1 MRDEEGNPN
10 PTAWSLDG
18 RSFHFECPMSQAA
31 AVGSM
36 VMVSTGEVDYIGQ
49 VGESE
54 ESPSRAGGGR
64 RIVLGGGTL
73 LGKVHDGG
81 VTALSR
87 RESFERATIGAL
99 PDSVVEALTSP
110 PADGA
115 AALDLGLLHDPDDA
129 RAQLI
134 AAGFNRHTFLCGQ
147 SGSGKT
153 YTLGLVLEQ
162 LLLETTLRIVVLDPN
177 SDYVGL
183 DRLQADMGHRVP
195 GPVHVFRQQGEHRLQ
210 IRFGRLP
217 ARQMAMVLG
226 LDPLREMEEYDELR
240 KLTADLGT
248 TEYSLLDIRR
258 SFERERAEQSKARRR
273 LLLRIDNLGIADW
286 SIWAEAGEAPLL
298 DQLGS
303 SWRAA
308 ILDLGQLDS
317 SQERST
323 VAASVLAGLWQQR
336 HQRQP
341 VLVVIDEAHNVCPR
355 DPMDAHEALAV
366 EHTIDIA
373 AEGRKYGLYLLLAT
387 QRPEKLPVNVL
398 SQCENLLLMRTN
410 SVSDVNYLAELFA
423 HIPRGLIGLAPGFQ
437 QGEGLAAG
445 RISPRPQLFRSGRRR
460 SPEGG
465 ADVPTT
471 WAYPAPL
478 SEARGAE
485 SLKD

>member
-1 MRDEEGNPN
+1 MRHVDKLD
-10 PTAWSLDG
+10 PTAWSFDG
-18 RSFHFECPMSQAA
+18 RSFQFECPMAQAVA
-31 AVGSM
+31 IGSL
-36 VMVSTGEVDYIGQ
+36 VMVSTGTVNYVGQ
-49 VGESE
+49 VVESE
-54 ESPSRAGGGR
+54 ESPTRSGDGARLVVGGGNLFAT
-64 RIVLGGGTL
+64 IEA
-73 LGKVHDGG
+73 DG
-81 VTALSR
+81 VTALPR
-87 RESFERATIGAL
+87 RESFERATIGTL
-99 PDSVVEALTSP
+99 PDHVVEALTAR

-115 AALDLGLLHDPDDA
+115 AALDLGLLQEPA
-129 RAQLI
+129 TVRAQLL

-183 DRLQADMGHRVP
+183 DRLQPEDGQRSI
-195 GPVHVFRQQGEHRLQ
+195 GPVHVFRKDGAHRLQ

-217 ARQMAMVLG
+217 VRQMAMVLG

-240 KLTADLGT
+240 TVTADFGT
-248 TEYSLLDIRR
+248 TEYSLLDVRR
-258 SFERERAEQSKARRR
+258 SLESDPVHRSEGRRR

-286 SIWAEAGEAPLL
+286 SIWAEVGDAPLL
-298 DQLGS
+298 DQLGGD
-303 SWRAA
+303 WRAA

-355 DPMDAHEALAV
+355 DPVDAHEALAV

-410 SVSDVNYLAELFA
+410 SVSDVGYLAEMFA
-423 HIPRGLIGLAPGFQ
+423 HVPRGLLALAPGFQ

-471 WAYPAPL
+471 WAYPPPPVQRAP
-478 SEARGAE
+478 SGP
-485 SLKD
+485 

>member
-1 MRDEEGNPN
+1 
-10 PTAWSLDG
+10 
-18 RSFHFECPMSQAA
+18 
-31 AVGSM
+31 
-36 VMVSTGEVDYIGQ
+36 MVSTGQVDYVGQ
-49 VGESE
+49 VVESA
-54 ESPSRAGGGR
+54 ESPARSGDGR
-64 RIVLGGGTL
+64 RLLLGRGTL
-73 LGKVHDGG
+73 LGTLDDGG
-81 VTALSR
+81 VTALAR
-87 RESFERATIGAL
+87 REPFDEATIGAV
-99 PDSVVEALTSP
+99 PDDVVPAWTSTRT
-110 PADGA
+110 DGA
-115 AALDLGLLHDPDDA
+115 AALDLGVLHEPA
-129 RAQLI
+129 GAPAQLV

-162 LLLETTLRIVVLDPN
+162 LLLQTKLRIVVLDPN

-183 DRLQADMGHRVP
+183 DRLQPDDDQPDP
-195 GPVHVFRQQGEHRLQ
+195 GPVHVFRKEGQHRLQ

-217 ARQMAMVLG
+217 NRQKAMILG
-226 LDPLREMEEYDELR
+226 LDPLRDMEEYDELR
-240 KLTADLGT
+240 RLTTDLGT

-258 SFERERAEQSKARRR
+258 TLANSQESGSEGQRR

-286 SIWAEAGEAPLL
+286 SIWAEAGEPPLL

-303 SWRAA
+303 DWRAA

-323 VAASVLAGLWQQR
+323 IAASALVGLWQQR

-355 DPMDAHEALAV
+355 DPLDAHEALAV

-387 QRPEKLPVNVL
+387 QRPDKLAVNVL

-410 SVSDVNYLAELFA
+410 SVSDVKHLSELFA
-423 HIPRGLIGLAPGFQ
+423 HVPRGLIALAPGFQ
-437 QGEGLAAG
+437 LGEGLAAG
-445 RISPRPQLFRSGRRR
+445 RISPTPQLFRSGRRR

-471 WAYPAPL
+471 WARRPIRSSP
-478 SEARGAE
+478 SGGHP
-485 SLKD
+485 